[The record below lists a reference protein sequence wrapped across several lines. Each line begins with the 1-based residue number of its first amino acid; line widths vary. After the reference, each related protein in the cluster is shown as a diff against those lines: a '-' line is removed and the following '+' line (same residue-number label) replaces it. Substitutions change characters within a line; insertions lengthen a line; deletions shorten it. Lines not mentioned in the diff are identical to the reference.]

1 MQAIVRDKGGGVE
14 FQSPSQPPV
23 VQQPQQQ
30 QQQQQQKPKQK
41 PKITPPQATSSSNAA
56 RSRASLP
63 KSKPAP
69 APAPAPTPKQVPAP
83 VISTPAPA
91 APIRKKTANSIFGLN
106 LDDSPPVKSIASARS
121 STSTIGSEQSE
132 RSVPPKSAKKKAASL
147 PPSQKQR
154 TRQSVAGAGAGAG
167 AGTNKGRRMS
177 VEDMQGI
184 VMDKAT
190 VR

>member
-23 VQQPQQQ
+23 VQQPQQQQQ

-69 APAPAPTPKQVPAP
+69 APAPAPTPKPVPAP
-83 VISTPAPA
+83 VISTPAP

-154 TRQSVAGAGAGAG
+154 TRQSVAGAGAG
-167 AGTNKGRRMS
+167 TNKGRRMS